1 MNETAPLLQE
11 NLDDVKSSDPLVPKA
26 TYHDS
31 NKMNSITR
39 QDLQAF
45 ITAVETLAHAVSSV
59 AGTDALE
66 EVYETAERL
75 KDQLDCDATI
85 V

>member
-1 MNETAPLLQE
+1 
-11 NLDDVKSSDPLVPKA
+11 
-26 TYHDS
+26 
-31 NKMNSITR
+31 MNSITR
-39 QDLQAF
+39 EDLQAF
-45 ITAVETLAHAVSSV
+45 ISAVETLAYAVSSV
-59 AGTDALE
+59 AGTDVVK